1 MAYFRF
7 KTIHGQKYLYIV
19 ESRRV
24 EGHVRSVNLAYLG
37 KADQALRAVR
47 GGSPSA
53 ERLRSFEH
61 GAVAV
66 LLSLADR
73 LGVVE
78 MIDRRAGAPRPSRPL
93 RRLLSVGQTLL
104 LAALGR
110 ALHPTSKQGWAD
122 WAAGTTLG
130 KLWGVDPLKITSQ
143 FFWDQMDRLPT
154 EQLEGL
160 QVELAGRV
168 REQFGL
174 STDSLFYDAT
184 NFFTFIDSRN
194 RRCDLPQRGKNKQHR
209 YDLRQFQLGL
219 LVSRDGWVP
228 LLSKLFRGNHN
239 DVTTFPSALEV
250 IVRECRALEIEPG
263 HVTVVADKGNISK
276 ANWQALD
283 ASGLGHVVSLTPGQY
298 PHWAHRPVEDFQI
311 CDVPEV
317 GSMKLLC
324 GQATIAGRQRT
335 VIVLD
340 SPTLRDGQMR
350 GLQQQFGP
358 VMLGLNRLQ
367 QSLAQATR
375 RRREDAIHRQVARIL
390 SGVPQVRQVLRTEL
404 LRREDR
410 EGFWR
415 LDWWVD
421 QEALANLRDRVF
433 GRRMLATDRHDW
445 QAGQVVW
452 AYWGQAEAEL
462 VFRQLKDPEFLALR
476 PQYHWTDQKI
486 QVHSFCCVLGY
497 LLAALLRRE
506 ARRQGLELP
515 PPSWGELVPLQN
527 HSLPRLLKT
536 LAGIRAV
543 LRTTSAGRG
552 RPRVRWQ
559 LEDADP
565 LAVNLYRHFVL
576 PAYDLGSTQCRA

>member
-1 MAYFRF
+1 
-7 KTIHGQKYLYIV
+7 
-19 ESRRV
+19 
-24 EGHVRSVNLAYLG
+24 
-37 KADQALRAVR
+37 
-47 GGSPSA
+47 
-53 ERLRSFEH
+53 
-61 GAVAV
+61 
-66 LLSLADR
+66 
-73 LGVVE
+73 
-78 MIDRRAGAPRPSRPL
+78 
-93 RRLLSVGQTLL
+93 
-104 LAALGR
+104 
-110 ALHPTSKQGWAD
+110 
-122 WAAGTTLG
+122 
-130 KLWGVDPLKITSQ
+130 
-143 FFWDQMDRLPT
+143 
-154 EQLEGL
+154 
-160 QVELAGRV
+160 
-168 REQFGL
+168 
-174 STDSLFYDAT
+174 
-184 NFFTFIDSRN
+184 
-194 RRCDLPQRGKNKQHR
+194 
-209 YDLRQFQLGL
+209 
-219 LVSRDGWVP
+219 
-228 LLSKLFRGNHN
+228 
-239 DVTTFPSALEV
+239 
-250 IVRECRALEIEPG
+250 
-263 HVTVVADKGNISK
+263 VADKGNISK

-298 PHWAHRPVEDFQI
+298 PDWAHRPIGDFQL

-317 GSMKLLC
+317 GPMKLLC
-324 GQATIAGRQRT
+324 GQATISGRQRT

-390 SGVPQVRQVLRTEL
+390 SGAPQVRQVLRTEL
-404 LRREDR
+404 IRREGR

-415 LDWWVD
+415 LDWWVEK
-421 QEALANLRDRVF
+421 EAMANLRDRVF

-462 VFRQLKDPEFLALR
+462 VFRQLKDPQFLALR

-576 PAYDLGSTQCRA
+576 PAYDLGATQRRA